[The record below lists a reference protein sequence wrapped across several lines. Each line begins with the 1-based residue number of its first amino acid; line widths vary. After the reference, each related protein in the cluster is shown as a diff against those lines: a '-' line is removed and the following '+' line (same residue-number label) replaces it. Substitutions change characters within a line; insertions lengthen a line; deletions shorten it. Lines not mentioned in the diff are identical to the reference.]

1 MHGVQYMLMV
11 YWYVDNKAE
20 RNGATPRLLGRLNV
34 ARFMLFGG
42 LYAIAFHFGTGG
54 DISAMSFGLIDALQA
69 DDGLGYTVEQATG
82 FYAATAVS
90 AAAAC
95 HYYLDSY
102 IWKVRDPKT
111 QEGL

>member
-1 MHGVQYMLMV
+1 MV
-11 YWYVDNKAE
+11 YWYVENKAE
-20 RNGATPRLLGRLNV
+20 RTGRTPLLLSHLSMPRYLLLG
-34 ARFMLFGG
+34 AI
-42 LYAIAFHFGTGG
+42 YALVFHFATGG
-54 DISAMSFGLIDALQA
+54 NVTVLGFGLINALQA
-69 DDGLGYTVEQATG
+69 DEVLQFSVEKATG

-102 IWKVRDPKT
+102 IWKVRDPQT